1 MDYERYDFLVWDEV
15 SEFTTEQWEKALASP
30 SVQRFLADQR
40 AKIDAEILAELQR
53 RLDK

>member
-1 MDYERYDFLVWDEV
+1 MKYDYIIWDE
-15 SEFTTEQWEKALASP
+15 SSDFTTEQWEKALASP